1 MVRKIENLRRNKM
14 KTSEAQKKASEKYR
28 QKLLAEGKK
37 QHLLFADN
45 EHWEVIR
52 EFAHYFNEMD
62 ITDFSS
68 IEIDGDCIKLIRRNR
83 SETRVDLSN
92 QIDEVGE

>member
-1 MVRKIENLRRNKM
+1 MIRLTMKQGRIKM
-14 KTSEAQKKASEKYR
+14 KASEAQKRASEKYR

-37 QHLLFADN
+37 QHLLFADD

-68 IEIDGDCIKLIRRNR
+68 IEIDGDCIRLIRRNR
-83 SETRVDLSN
+83 SETRVVLTN
-92 QIDEVGE
+92 QIDDVGE